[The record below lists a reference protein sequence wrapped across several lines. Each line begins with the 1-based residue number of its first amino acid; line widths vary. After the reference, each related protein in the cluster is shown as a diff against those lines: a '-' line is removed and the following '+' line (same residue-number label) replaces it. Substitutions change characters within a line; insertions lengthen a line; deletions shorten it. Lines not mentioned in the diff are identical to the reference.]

1 MKLIYRMR
9 ESVVAIK
16 YSTVYPM
23 RNMDSK
29 RERDGE
35 SEMMREK
42 ERETKKERKRD
53 R

>member
-35 SEMMREK
+35 SELMREREIDR
-42 ERETKKERKRD
+42 ERE
-53 R
+53 